1 MVKKSFHGFNC
12 PMQIWDILIDNEDI
26 IPINPMV
33 RKLIHIKAKAK
44 SNKTATGERVLKAFE
59 NYIVNCFMQKRDQIN
74 IVSFSGKEVYL
85 EGIETIFKID
95 VGQ

>member
-1 MVKKSFHGFNC
+1 
-12 PMQIWDILIDNEDI
+12 MQIWDILIDNEDI

-59 NYIVNCFMQKRDQIN
+59 NYIVN
-74 IVSFSGKEVYL
+74 
-85 EGIETIFKID
+85 
-95 VGQ
+95 